1 MRLNKNNSRIS
12 QYLKVKDLRS
22 RGKRISQCIAHTLT
36 RITIVLSQVEIS
48 KLSNN
53 QFIKFYTCNK
63 YNIAQNRP
71 IIKLL
76 VHFFVFITFVYKI
89 NIDHY
94 KTNSSNLCVF
104 LFK

>member
-1 MRLNKNNSRIS
+1 MSRIS
-12 QYLKVKDLRS
+12 QHVRVKSLMS
-22 RGKRISQCIAHTLT
+22 REKGLSECIAHTLT
-36 RITIVLSQVEIS
+36 SITIVLSQVEIS
-48 KLSNN
+48 KSPSNQIIKLYTLS
-53 QFIKFYTCNK
+53 K

-89 NIDHY
+89 HIDHY